1 MPVDPLEPVVLGMTS
16 HDRPTTAR
24 TIRAAVT
31 EDQRTDLDG
40 TIARLLDRG
49 ALIETKKHTYLK
61 TEGA

>member
-1 MPVDPLEPVVLGMTS
+1 MPIDPL
-16 HDRPTTAR
+16 
-24 TIRAAVT
+24 AVT

-61 TEGA
+61 MEGS